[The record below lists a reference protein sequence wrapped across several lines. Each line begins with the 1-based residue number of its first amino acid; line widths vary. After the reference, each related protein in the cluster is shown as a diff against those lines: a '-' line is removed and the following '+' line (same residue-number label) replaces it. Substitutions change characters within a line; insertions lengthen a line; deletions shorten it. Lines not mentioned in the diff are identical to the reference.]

1 MKLIENNL
9 FVASDWFDINF
20 FGEFASSAKA
30 IKEKLNLQNYK
41 VDDERLSSRVLNH
54 WYKSEIIE
62 DNRPN
67 GKGWKKFSIS
77 ELVWV
82 QIVFKL
88 RSIGLDLNR
97 IKVVKHHIDK
107 FNSID
112 TTSSCLLLD
121 FYILVAMHSKI
132 PLKLLV
138 FESGQAEIVR
148 QVDIDIANEFEVITE
163 DFIMIDLN
171 KLLDKLF
178 TKKKIKADY
187 FGQMSSD
194 KKSALAQ
201 QIETSVSKENIQSVT
216 IKVNDEDY
224 IIGEKYFIKNRANAN
239 ALMSMLNYGELIEK
253 KNAGKSTYEVTD
265 RKKIKRDNP

>member
-1 MKLIENNL
+1 MKLIENNV

-20 FGEFASSAKA
+20 FGGFATSAKA
-30 IKEKLNLQNYK
+30 IKEKVNLQNHK

-54 WYKSEIIE
+54 WYKSGIID

-82 QIVFKL
+82 QVVFKL
-88 RSIGLDLNR
+88 RSFGLDLKR
-97 IKVVKHHIDK
+97 IKLVKYHIDK

-112 TTSSCLLLD
+112 TTSNCLLLD
-121 FYILVAMHSKI
+121 FYILIAMYSKI
-132 PLKLLV
+132 PVKLLV

-148 QVDIDIANEFEVITE
+148 QVDIDIANEFEVISE

-187 FGQMSSD
+187 FGQMD
-194 KKSALAQ
+194 ANKKSVLAQ
-201 QIETSVSKENIQSVT
+201 QIENSVSKENIQSVT

-224 IIGEKYFIKNRANAN
+224 IIGEKYFLKNRSKAN
-239 ALMSMLNYGELIEK
+239 ALMTMLNYGELTEK
-253 KNAGKSTYEVTD
+253 RNAGKSTYQVINQ
-265 RKKIKRDNP
+265 KKIKKG

>member
-1 MKLIENNL
+1 MKLIENNV
-9 FVASDWFDINF
+9 FVASDWFDLNF
-20 FGEFASSAKA
+20 FGGFASSSDA
-30 IKEKLNLQNYK
+30 IKKKLNLQNYK
-41 VDDERLSSRVLNH
+41 VDDKRLSSRVLNH

-88 RSIGLDLNR
+88 RNIGLDLNR
-97 IKVVKHHIDK
+97 IKLVKHHIDK

-112 TTSSCLLLD
+112 ENSNCLLLD
-121 FYILVAMHSKI
+121 FYILVAMYSETPI
-132 PLKLLV
+132 KLLI
-138 FESGQAEIVR
+138 FETGQAEIVR
-148 QVDIDIANEFEVITE
+148 QVDIDIANQMEIIIE

-187 FGQMSSD
+187 FGQKD
-194 KKSALAQ
+194 ANQKSALVQ
-201 QIETSVSKENIQSVT
+201 QIETSVLKENIQSVT
-216 IKVNDEDY
+216 VKVNDKDY
-224 IIGEKYFIKNRANAN
+224 SIDEKYFVKNKDKANAIFN
-239 ALMSMLNYGELIEK
+239 MLDFGELVEK
-253 KNAGKSTYEVTD
+253 KHQGRSTYEVTSK
-265 RKKIKRDNP
+265 KKIKRDNP

>member
-1 MKLIENNL
+1 MKLIENNV
-9 FVASDWFDINF
+9 FVASDWFDLNF
-20 FGEFASSAKA
+20 FGGFATSSAT
-30 IKEKLNLQNYK
+30 IKENLNLQNYK

-82 QIVFKL
+82 QVVFKL

-97 IKVVKHHIDK
+97 IKLVKYHIDK

-112 TTSSCLLLD
+112 ENSNCLLLD
-121 FYILVAMHSKI
+121 FYILVAMYSKI
-132 PLKLLV
+132 PIKLLV

-148 QVDIDIANEFEVITE
+148 QADIDIANEFEVITE

-187 FGQMSSD
+187 FGQVDSN
-194 KKSALAQ
+194 KKSALVQ
-201 QIETSVSKENIQSVT
+201 QIETSVLKENIQSVT

-224 IIGEKYFIKNRANAN
+224 TIGEKYFIKNRAKAN

-253 KNAGKSTYEVTD
+253 KNAGKSIYEVTD
-265 RKKIKRDNP
+265 KKKIKKG